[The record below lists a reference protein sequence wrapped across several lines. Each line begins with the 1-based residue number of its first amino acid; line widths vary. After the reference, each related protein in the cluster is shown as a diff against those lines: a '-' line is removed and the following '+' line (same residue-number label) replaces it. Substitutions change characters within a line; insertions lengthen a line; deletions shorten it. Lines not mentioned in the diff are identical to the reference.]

1 MKAVRFLR
9 LLLLLCIIAFAA
21 LSAGTKTI
29 AKPQHKTVYVYIS
42 LGPAAVCYHSSP
54 YCSGLST
61 SSAKVVRIPLDSA
74 KNRRP
79 CRICYKKHK
88 PSKAKPNMPN
98 EPKKPKKRSHRSSSR
113 YIPRM
118 GLNYVGDSIAQS
130 PYSSR

>member
-1 MKAVRFLR
+1 M
-9 LLLLLCIIAFAA
+9 LLCIFAFATP
-21 LSAGTKTI
+21 SAGTRPI

-61 SSAKVVRIPLDSA
+61 SSAKVVRVPLDSA

-88 PSKAKPNMPN
+88 PSKAKPN
-98 EPKKPKKRSHRSSSR
+98 KPRKRSRRSSTPPTGFLLDDFDCNP
-113 YIPRM
+113 I
-118 GLNYVGDSIAQS
+118 DSI
-130 PYSSR
+130 

>member
-1 MKAVRFLR
+1 MKTIRFLR
-9 LLLLLCIIAFAA
+9 LLLLLCIITLAA
-21 LSAGTKTI
+21 PSAGTRPI

-88 PSKAKPNMPN
+88 PSNKPR
-98 EPKKPKKRSHRSSSR
+98 KRSRRSSTPPTGR
-113 YIPRM
+113 NPIFLLDDFDRNP
-118 GLNYVGDSIAQS
+118 NDSI
-130 PYSSR
+130 